1 MVVKK
6 KTKKE
11 KDIGKKTFVLSV
23 KQLLNDDEA

>member
-11 KDIGKKTFVLSV
+11 KDVGKKTFVLPV

>member
-11 KDIGKKTFVLSV
+11 KDVGKKTFVLPV
-23 KQLLNDDEA
+23 KQLLNDEEA